1 MKTEKEIRIQ
11 LADIESFLEETLKE
25 KPESMLVK
33 MAEGE
38 ITAMKWVLEMPL

>member
-1 MKTEKEIRIQ
+1 MKTEKEIRTQ
-11 LADIESFLEETLKE
+11 LADIESFLEETLK
-25 KPESMLVK
+25 KNPESMLVK